1 VHEGGTLL
9 PTLLCSLQCYH
20 PNIAMAWYG
29 RICMFSVLLRFAF
42 ISFVYKVYIYLKML
56 RV

>member
-1 VHEGGTLL
+1 VHEGRTLL